1 VRYFF
6 KIGIPDHIL
15 TSLFTS
21 VVITVIIGQMDEIM
35 EESAI
40 AKLLSKLEIGSL
52 RHGRRQINHRA
63 KIK

>member
-1 VRYFF
+1 
-6 KIGIPDHIL
+6 L

-40 AKLLSKLEIGSL
+40 TKLLSKPEIGSL
-52 RHGRRQINHRA
+52 RHGRRLMNHRA

>member
-1 VRYFF
+1 
-6 KIGIPDHIL
+6 
-15 TSLFTS
+15 LFTS

-35 EESAI
+35 EGSAI
-40 AKLLSKLEIGSL
+40 AKLLSKLEIDSL